1 VAMLNLFG
9 FLGYGGAM
17 GVVYTEVCTIGCSYA
32 LRNGMQDFGVQL
44 DEAGVSCC
52 RGGSLGAER

>member
-1 VAMLNLFG
+1 MLNLFG

-17 GVVYTEVCTIGCSYA
+17 GVVYTEVCTLGCYA

-44 DEAGVSCC
+44 DEVGVGYCHSGC
-52 RGGSLGAER
+52 